1 MTKYIIFWW
10 VAILIFTAAS
20 SMQRFRWL
28 VFWILAFLI
37 TVGSAAFQRLTGPTY
52 PVSGNVIFKDAQIK
66 LKLERSHQGF
76 TDQRV
81 NIISPEK
88 EVGGY
93 LFWKR
98 YKTNDEFTRE
108 SLQRAGD
115 TLFAMMPAQPPAGKL
130 EYFIH
135 LTKGED
141 IYPFPE
147 NSRVVTRFTGE
158 VPLYILVLHVIA
170 MFTGMLLSTRAGL
183 EYWGDAEKIKKLMN
197 LTILFIAVGGFIL
210 GPIMQKYAFGEY
222 WTGVPFG
229 IDLTDNKTLIA
240 MIFWVIAYIKNRK
253 NKQNHIYILIASIVT
268 LIVFLIPHS
277 LLGSELDYNNLNQ
290 K

>member
-1 MTKYIIFWW
+1 MTKSVI
-10 VAILIFTAAS
+10 
-20 SMQRFRWL
+20 
-28 VFWILAFLI
+28 FWILAFLI
-37 TVGSAAFQRLTGPTY
+37 TVGSAVYQRLTGPTY
-52 PVSGNVIFKDAQIK
+52 PVSGNVIFKGVQIK

-108 SLQRAGD
+108 FLQRAGD

-197 LTILFIAVGGFIL
+197 LTILFIAVGGLIL

-240 MIFWVIAYIKNRK
+240 MIFWVIAYFKNRK